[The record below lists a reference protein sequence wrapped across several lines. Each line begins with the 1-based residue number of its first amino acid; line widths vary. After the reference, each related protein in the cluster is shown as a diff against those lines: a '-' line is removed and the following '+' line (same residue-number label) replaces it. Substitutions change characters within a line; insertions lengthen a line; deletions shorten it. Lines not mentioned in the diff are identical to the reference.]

1 MSGKSIG
8 ARVLRTEDARLLT
21 GQGEFVDDIRLPG
34 MLHAAFVRA
43 SFAHAR
49 IRGVDASAA
58 LAMLGVHSVLSWA
71 DLNRALQTA
80 RLPSLVPNPYSK
92 FPRTQLALA
101 KDEVCCGRGRGD
113 CCGGVAALGRR
124 RGGAGCG

>member
-21 GQGEFVDDIRLPG
+21 GNGEFVDDIRLPG

-49 IRGVDASAA
+49 VRGVDASAA
-58 LAMLGVHSVLSWA
+58 LALSGVHAVFTAA
-71 DLNRALQTA
+71 DMTPAMQST
-80 RLPSLVPNPYSK
+80 RLPMLVPNPYSK
-92 FPRTQLALA
+92 ISRT
-101 KDEVCCGRGRGD
+101 
-113 CCGGVAALGRR
+113 
-124 RGGAGCG
+124 

>member
-1 MSGKSIG
+1 MLLHRARRDPLSRRHRGSRVSLKRSPGMTLREVEGAVSGKSIG

-49 IRGVDASAA
+49 VRGVDASAA
-58 LAMLGVHSVLSWA
+58 LRLAGVHAVF
-71 DLNRALQTA
+71 TA
-80 RLPSLVPNPYSK
+80 ANMPN
-92 FPRTQLALA
+92 A
-101 KDEVCCGRGRGD
+101 
-113 CCGGVAALGRR
+113 
-124 RGGAGCG
+124 